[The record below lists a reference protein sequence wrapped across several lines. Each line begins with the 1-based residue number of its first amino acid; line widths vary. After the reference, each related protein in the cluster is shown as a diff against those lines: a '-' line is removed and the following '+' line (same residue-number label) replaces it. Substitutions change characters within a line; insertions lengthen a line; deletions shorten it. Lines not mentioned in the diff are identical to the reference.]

1 MCELGF
7 KVLQLIFHRH
17 ISSTGYAVC
26 LLPYNRAQSVCH
38 LDKLRTG
45 RMAHHP
51 WWNSIADER
60 VTDRQIIVGTV
71 VTGMFP
77 CWVVR
82 RTPTNIHPPTSL
94 RDRKSTRLN

>member
-17 ISSTGYAVC
+17 VSSTRYAVC

-45 RMAHHP
+45 KMAHHP

-60 VTDRQIIVGTV
+60 SEERRVGKES
-71 VTGMFP
+71 
-77 CWVVR
+77 
-82 RTPTNIHPPTSL
+82 RTRKIKS
-94 RDRKSTRLN
+94 RYKRKSNQKKERMQPLMRNKDDD